1 MDARQVRR
9 TLEHIKQDNAQALVE
24 ILGLADTDRRA
35 RAEAFVR
42 HNDAQ
47 LSRLLEI
54 TFSDVVP

>member
-1 MDARQVRR
+1 MNAAQIRK

-24 ILGLADTDRRA
+24 ITGLSDTERRA

-47 LSRLLEI
+47 LARLLEI
-54 TFSDVVP
+54 TFSDVPA